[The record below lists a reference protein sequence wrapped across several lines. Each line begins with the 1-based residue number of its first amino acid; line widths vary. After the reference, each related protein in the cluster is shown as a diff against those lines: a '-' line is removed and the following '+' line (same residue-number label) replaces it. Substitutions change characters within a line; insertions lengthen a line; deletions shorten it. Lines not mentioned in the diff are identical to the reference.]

1 MTTSWLDRARAFLG
15 VGPAPAE
22 RGGARNAIALALQGG
37 GAFGAFAWGALDRLI
52 AEPDLEIEAISGASA
67 GAVNATLLAAGL
79 MEGGPE
85 AARKKLAEFWTR
97 MIRLAALTPG
107 LGLSG
112 LGLGMLLRSLT
123 PQQLNPFDL
132 NPLRQTLGEL
142 VDFDAL
148 RESSPV
154 RLMIA
159 ATRVSDGALRLFETH
174 ELTLDAVL
182 ASACLPQIHRPI
194 VIEGETYWDGGYA
207 ANPPLIPLVQ
217 ATKAERLLVV
227 QIIPNATD
235 RIPATP
241 SEIERRLQQIQFN
254 ATLNRELEAL
264 RQGKIIGAS
273 PRLAKLRIDVLA
285 AHDGIEGLAE
295 ESAANLD
302 RSFVERLQASG
313 HGAAEAWLASAH

>member
-1 MTTSWLDRARAFLG
+1 MTTSWLDRARAILG
-15 VGPAPAE
+15 VHPAPPTA
-22 RGGARNAIALALQGG
+22 GGARNAIALALQAG
-37 GAFGAFAWGALDRLI
+37 GAFGAFTWGALDHLI
-52 AEPDLEIEAISGASA
+52 AEPDLEIESISGASA
-67 GAVNATLLAAGL
+67 GAINATLLAAGL

-85 AARKKLAEFWTR
+85 AVRKKLAEFWTR
-97 MIRLAALTPG
+97 MMRLAALMPG
-107 LGLSG
+107 LGLSDLG
-112 LGLGMLLRSLT
+112 LGLWLRSLS
-123 PQQLNPFDL
+123 PRQLNPFDL

-142 VDFDAL
+142 VDFEAL
-148 RESSPV
+148 RHRSPV

-159 ATRVSDGALRLFETH
+159 ATRVSDGALRLFQTD

-182 ASACLPQIHRPI
+182 ASACLPQIHCPI
-194 VIEGETYWDGGYA
+194 VIDGETYWDGGYA
-207 ANPPLIPLVQ
+207 ANPPLIPPVQ
-217 ATKAERLLVV
+217 ATTAERLLIV
-227 QIIPNATD
+227 QIIPNATN

-241 SEIERRLQQIQFN
+241 SEIERRLEQIQFN

-313 HGAAEAWLASAH
+313 RSAAEAWLASAR